1 MTDGPYRIPPSEPDP
16 NASPFAVHAIEGL
29 PFDRGSE
36 EDLAIK
42 RILRWGE
49 EDAEPARPRKPA
61 GRARSGRARTAEK
74 LVDLVPR
81 LLRPGRRGRR

>member
-1 MTDGPYRIPPSEPDP
+1 MTGPHPIPPSEPNPDE
-16 NASPFAVHAIEGL
+16 SPFAVHAIEGL

-49 EDAEPARPRKPA
+49 DDREAERRAAEDAA
-61 GRARSGRARTAEK
+61 G
-74 LVDLVPR
+74 
-81 LLRPGRRGRR
+81 